1 MKPWCHIVGIIALVI
16 FFGTKPTHGQ
26 SDSTRNSI
34 VVGDST
40 GKLRIDSDSPIELLA
55 ESSPLSPREAAKR
68 SAVFPGLGQ
77 IYNGKYWKVPI
88 VYAALGGIG
97 YAVYWNNQQYLFFK
111 NSFDNAV
118 LSGNSSANLDRLR
131 FLRNTYRRE
140 KEFYTIVAVLV
151 YGLNVVDAIV
161 DAHLST
167 FDLNEN
173 LSLRWK
179 PQWET
184 ISFGQQL
191 VGMGFT
197 IRF

>member
-1 MKPWCHIVGIIALVI
+1 MKPLCRTFGALALWLWSLLPV
-16 FFGTKPTHGQ
+16 FGQ
-26 SDSTRNSI
+26 SDSTRSNI
-34 VVGDST
+34 VVGDSSV
-40 GKLRIDSDSPIELLA
+40 LMRIESEAPIEMLKV
-55 ESSPLSPREAAKR
+55 SSPLSPREAAKR
-68 SAVFPGLGQ
+68 SAVLPGLGQ

-88 VYAALGGIG
+88 IYAALGGIG

-111 NSFDNAV
+111 NSFENAV
-118 LSGNSSANLDRLR
+118 LSGNTTNLDRLR

-161 DAHLST
+161 DAHLSS
-167 FDLNEN
+167 FDLNED
-173 LSLRWK
+173 LSFRWQ
-179 PQWET
+179 PQWES
-184 ISFGQQL
+184 IGFGQQL